1 MEVVMHL
8 RINDVTVAP
17 ARVDELR
24 EVLSNKALPVVV
36 AQKGCQGLLCAADR
50 ATGNCAIVSLWDS
63 KASLEASEQA
73 IASIRSETVDAVNAQ
88 LNSLVIAEV
97 LREVR
102 LHPTQVGTR
111 TRVVRLVAPAG
122 NTDKMVDFY
131 DAEAVPR
138 LEAQPGFLNARLIRE
153 VDHDGRFAAV
163 SHWADET
170 ALASSEK
177 SSTALRD
184 QVTKTIAGTSIERVS
199 TAEIILTELTT

>member
-8 RINDVTVAP
+8 RINDVTVSP

-24 EVLSNKALPVVV
+24 EVLSNKALPVVM

-63 KASLEASEQA
+63 MASLQASDEA

-88 LNSLVIAEV
+88 LNSVVIAEV

-102 LHPTQVGTR
+102 LHPSQVGTR
-111 TRVVRLVAPAG
+111 TRVVQLVAPAG
-122 NTDKMVDFY
+122 NTDKMADFY
-131 DAEAVPR
+131 QTEAVPR
-138 LEAQPGFLNARLIRE
+138 LEGQPGFLNARLIRE
-153 VDHDGRFAAV
+153 VEQDGRFAAV
-163 SHWADET
+163 SHWADAT

-177 SSTALRD
+177 NSTALRD
-184 QVTKTIAGTSIERVS
+184 QVAKAIAGTSIERAS
-199 TAEIILTELTT
+199 TSEIILTELTA